1 MPVKHASRS
10 SDTRINLAGLEVL
23 VASLPVGAIA
33 LDAEKRVRLCN
44 PTAARMLRQD
54 ASAMLGKE
62 LAQVIPSEQ
71 LHRAI
76 DALLQIGDGNTT
88 RQVAIEGEGAELLL
102 EISVHSVTAKA
113 DQTLRHIIYFTDR
126 TEEARSQRMR
136 SDFVAN
142 ASHELRTPL
151 STMKAAVETLLESA
165 DRLDAH
171 QCRFLELLAKNVDRL
186 EELARDLLELNRV
199 ESPNLQVSNEA
210 VPLAPLLEE
219 IRSIYADKLA
229 SDGIAFDTALGISNV
244 CADGRL
250 LKLILLNLIDNAVKF
265 VTPGSGEILIR
276 SSSHNE
282 RTVIEVVDNGVGI
295 PAADRQRV
303 FERFF
308 QVDQARQKSG
318 RPGTGLGLAIVR
330 HAVTAMGG
338 SVELTDA
345 PVRGTR
351 VTLTLPNQRQIPP
364 IPPLPASTGLAD
376 GGPANT

>member
-1 MPVKHASRS
+1 MTHASQL
-10 SDTRINLAGLEVL
+10 SDTRINLADLEVL
-23 VASLPVGAIA
+23 VASLPIGAVA

-44 PTAARMLRQD
+44 PAAARMLRQE

-62 LAQVIPSEQ
+62 LAQIILSEQ

-76 DALLQIGDGNTT
+76 DSLLQIGDGNTT
-88 RQVAIEGEGAELLL
+88 RQVAIEDDGAELLL
-102 EISVHSVTAKA
+102 EVSVYSVTAKA
-113 DQTLRHIIYFTDR
+113 DETLRYIIYFTDR
-126 TEEARSQRMR
+126 TEAARSQRMQ

-151 STMKAAVETLLESA
+151 STMKAAVDTLLESA

-199 ESPNLQVSNEA
+199 ESPNLQVRNES

-219 IRSIYADKLA
+219 IRTIYADKLA
-229 SDGIAFDTALGISNV
+229 SDGIAFDTALDISYI

-265 VTPGSGEILIR
+265 VTPGGGKILIR
-276 SSSHNE
+276 SSSHTE
-282 RTVIEVVDNGVGI
+282 RTVIEVIDNGVGI
-295 PAADRQRV
+295 PAADRERV

-308 QVDQARQKSG
+308 QVDQARRESG
-318 RPGTGLGLAIVR
+318 RPGSGLGLAIVR
-330 HAVTAMGG
+330 HAATAMGG
-338 SVELTDA
+338 TVELADA

-351 VTLTLPNQRQIPP
+351 VTLTLPNPP
-364 IPPLPASTGLAD
+364 
-376 GGPANT
+376 

>member
-1 MPVKHASRS
+1 MKPASQLS
-10 SDTRINLAGLEVL
+10 GTRINLVDLKVL
-23 VASLPVGAIA
+23 VASLPVGAMA
-33 LDAEKRVRLCN
+33 LDAGKRVRLCN
-44 PTAARMLRQD
+44 PMAARVLRQD
-54 ASAMLGKE
+54 ASAMMDKE
-62 LAQVIPSEQ
+62 LAQVIHSEQ
-71 LHRAI
+71 LHRTI
-76 DALLQIGDGNTT
+76 DSLLRIGDGNTT
-88 RQVAIEGEGAELLL
+88 RQVAIEGERAELLL
-102 EISVHSVTAKA
+102 EVSVHPVTAKA
-113 DQTLRHIIYFTDR
+113 DETLRHIIYFTDR

-199 ESPNLQVSNEA
+199 ESPNLQVSNDS
-210 VPLAPLLEE
+210 VPLAPLVEQ

-229 SDGIAFDTALGISNV
+229 SDGIALDTALGISDV
-244 CADGRL
+244 CTDGRL

-265 VTPGSGEILIR
+265 VTPGSGKILIR
-276 SSSHNE
+276 SSGHNQ

-295 PAADRQRV
+295 PAADRERV

-308 QVDQARQKSG
+308 QVDKARQASD
-318 RPGTGLGLAIVR
+318 RPGSGLGLAIVR
-330 HAVTAMGG
+330 HAATAMGG
-338 SVELTDA
+338 SVELADA

-364 IPPLPASTGLAD
+364 IPPLPASTGMAD

>member
-1 MPVKHASRS
+1 MKHTSQL
-10 SDTRINLAGLEVL
+10 SDTRINLVDLEIL
-23 VASLPVGAIA
+23 VAALPVGAVA
-33 LDAEKRVRLCN
+33 LDAKKRVLLCN
-44 PTAARMLRQD
+44 PLAARMLRQD

-76 DALLQIGDGNTT
+76 NSLLQIGDDNTT
-88 RQVAIEGEGAELLL
+88 RQVAIEGDGAELLL
-102 EISVHSVTAKA
+102 EVSAYSVTAKA
-113 DQTLRHIIYFTDR
+113 DQTLRHVIYFTDR
-126 TEEARSQRMR
+126 TEAARSQRMQ

-199 ESPNLQVSNEA
+199 ESPDLQVTNES

-219 IRSIYADKLA
+219 IRNIYADKLA
-229 SDGIAFDTALGISNV
+229 GDGIAFDTALGISNV
-244 CADGRL
+244 CTDSRL

-265 VTPGSGEILIR
+265 VAPGSGKILIR
-276 SSSHNE
+276 SSSYNQ
-282 RTVIEVVDNGVGI
+282 RAVIEVVDNGVGI
-295 PAADRQRV
+295 PAADRERV

-308 QVDQARQKSG
+308 QVDQARRESG
-318 RPGTGLGLAIVR
+318 RPGSGLGLAIVR
-330 HAVTAMGG
+330 HAATAMGG
-338 SVELTDA
+338 TVELTDG
-345 PVRGTR
+345 PGRGTR
-351 VTLTLPNQRQIPP
+351 VILTLP
-364 IPPLPASTGLAD
+364 SLA
-376 GGPANT
+376 NRS